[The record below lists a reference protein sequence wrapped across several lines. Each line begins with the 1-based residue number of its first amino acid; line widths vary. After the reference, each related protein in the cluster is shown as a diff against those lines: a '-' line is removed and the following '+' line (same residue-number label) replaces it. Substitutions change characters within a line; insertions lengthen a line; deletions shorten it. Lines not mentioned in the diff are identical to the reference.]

1 MTTHLGLQR
10 IMLPSAQVSQ
20 LTTGSITQPSAR
32 TAFVPPGEFVAIAT
46 YTSTSAFDAF
56 SFLNIP
62 QTYRFLV
69 LRINGA
75 TVAPQDSS
83 YKIRFNTDSDTGQ
96 LSTRDNYPN
105 GGSLYHQWLANNGI
119 MDDGT
124 DSTGSTQSWHFVIGN
139 YTNTTGYKSTNII
152 TGVVRDSIT
161 GRVINW
167 SGIANKK
174 NTDAI
179 TALYFSHNNGA
190 NYFAANSRFT
200 LYGVK

>member
-10 IMLPSAQVSQ
+10 TMIPGAQASA
-20 LTTGSITQPSAR
+20 LTTGSISLAGAKR
-32 TAFVPPGEFVAIAT
+32 AFVPPGEMWAIAT
-46 YTSTSAFDAF
+46 YSSTSAFDAF

-69 LRINGA
+69 VRINGA

-96 LSTRDNYPN
+96 ISTRDNYPT
-105 GGSLYHQWLANNGI
+105 GGTLYHQWLANNGI

-139 YTNTTGYKSTNII
+139 YTDTTGYKSLNVI
-152 TGVVRDSIT
+152 TGVIRDSEA
-161 GRVINW
+161 RVINW
-167 SGIANKK
+167 TGIANKK
-174 NTDAI
+174 NTNAI

-190 NYFAANSRFT
+190 NFFAANSRFT